1 MNINMHEY
9 HEAIK
14 NWLQGHE
21 QISSWFKL
29 IDRYPEESTKLTTP
43 FLLYSVGDWDKDSEQ
58 PAGGQKAWNLSLTFH
73 IGINNLEEDNPEN
86 TGADLQILLRDLAMA
101 ACAYLDESR
110 FGLKCSVGDVVVSS
124 CEYDAL
130 SPELDEYLVYVI
142 SANQRFLTNK
152 IDPCLSSELYNPH
165 GIAMA
170 GFAPRIGS
178 GHKDDYEQLYPE
190 YEGS

>member
-21 QISSWFKL
+21 QLSSWFKL

-73 IGINNLEEDNPEN
+73 VGINNLDEDNPEK

-101 ACAYLDESR
+101 ACTHLDESR
-110 FGLKCSVGDVVVSS
+110 FDLKGSVGNVVVSS

-130 SPELDEYLVYVI
+130 ATELDEYIVYAI
-142 SANQRFLTNK
+142 SANQRFLTSNNHESLAAQEFVTGGASKVGYSPK
-152 IDPCLSSELYNPH
+152 IGAAHE
-165 GIAMA
+165 AA
-170 GFAPRIGS
+170 
-178 GHKDDYEQLYPE
+178 YETIYDE
-190 YEGS
+190 TGE